1 MLNPLLFLSIFSLS
15 QASASAVVVEV
26 ISGEHEDDC
35 GIYPPCKQFGEGCH
49 EILEDCRRYINCTLA
64 TDTGHYTQYNMVC
77 PGDLVYAN
85 EYSDCVE
92 YDRAT
97 DCKVFQGTPCL
108 NQCPRVML
116 ESTGLALNNKEN
128 LLGCF
133 RLQGSKV
140 GNTLVEYQNMN
151 RFYLTPDAFS
161 TVFISHWLISE
172 QQNPING
179 GIKNEKYDYIHCPYD
194 NWDGWEVDSGHG
206 TWEEDNTMKTT
217 CHIGSESATTNLPP
231 ISTTPDGNPTNPPVR
246 CHRDGANG
254 IGHCLEEFICC
265 KAENGGWTETECH
278 CLNDFVYDEVNTQ
291 CQNNT
296 SPR

>member
-1 MLNPLLFLSIFSLS
+1 MIDRTRKRFLL
-15 QASASAVVVEV
+15 
-26 ISGEHEDDC
+26 
-35 GIYPPCKQFGEGCH
+35 
-49 EILEDCRRYINCTLA
+49 INVLF
-64 TDTGHYTQYNMVC
+64 
-77 PGDLVYAN
+77 
-85 EYSDCVE
+85 E
-92 YDRAT
+92 R
-97 DCKVFQGTPCL
+97 
-108 NQCPRVML
+108 
-116 ESTGLALNNKEN
+116 
-128 LLGCF
+128 
-133 RLQGSKV
+133 
-140 GNTLVEYQNMN
+140 
-151 RFYLTPDAFS
+151 
-161 TVFISHWLISE
+161 
-172 QQNPING
+172 
-179 GIKNEKYDYIHCPYD
+179 YDYIHCPYD

-206 TWEEDNTMKTT
+206 TWEEDNTLKTT